1 MGGCSFRAEHCRD
14 RLGNVSQ
21 GAVRLLGSQ
30 SKPESAPEEERMGA
44 SRGWVLSEDR
54 LWMADRVLLPRR
66 GHGDMETCT
75 AAGTV
80 FRKGLHSSHFHFFCS
95 CHHQEGGTGSA
106 PLSHSL
112 SVPRFPRVPSTPTR
126 PEHQGTRG
134 LVRTQARWEQAV
146 LIPHHPRGALPAPTS
161 PGRSLPHFSC
171 RSWGWSESCAGG
183 GCSGVAPVAQ
193 SHPAAAHEMR
203 SPSTPAPQGLC

>member
-1 MGGCSFRAEHCRD
+1 
-14 RLGNVSQ
+14 
-21 GAVRLLGSQ
+21 
-30 SKPESAPEEERMGA
+30 MGA
-44 SRGWVLSEDR
+44 FRGQAVDGRSSPTAQKR
-54 LWMADRVLLPRR
+54 AR
-66 GHGDMETCT
+66 GHGDMQCCWDCIQ
-75 AAGTV
+75 
-80 FRKGLHSSHFHFFCS
+80 KGATQLSSPLFCS

-112 SVPRFPRVPSTPTR
+112 SVPRFPRVPSTPTH

-134 LVRTQARWEQAV
+134 LVRTEARWEQAV
-146 LIPHHPRGALPAPTS
+146 LIPHHPRGAPPAPTS

-193 SHPAAAHEMR
+193 PHPAAAHKMR